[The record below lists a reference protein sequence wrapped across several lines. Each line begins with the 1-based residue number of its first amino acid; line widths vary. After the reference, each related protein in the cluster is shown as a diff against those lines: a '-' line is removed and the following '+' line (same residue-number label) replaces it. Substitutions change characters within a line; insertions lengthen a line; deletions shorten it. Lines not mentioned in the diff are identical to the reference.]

1 MVPRNLR
8 GHYVLQAL
16 ARHAIIVFHSWYFG
30 LVALIRLYRIAE
42 VDFGLLL
49 LLVYDLLLHS

>member
-1 MVPRNLR
+1 MCL
-8 GHYVLQAL
+8 LAL
-16 ARHAIIVFHSWYFG
+16 ARHAIIVFRSWYFG
-30 LVALIRLYRIAE
+30 LVAFIGLYRIAE

>member
-1 MVPRNLR
+1 MCL
-8 GHYVLQAL
+8 LAL

-30 LVALIRLYRIAE
+30 LVALIRLYRVAE